1 MTFEEAKRRG
11 KLPNINVNTFLAI
24 CTKCGIN
31 VQDIDLSSRKFTD
44 DELRRL
50 SSNRYIHAAAVN
62 AGAKKVHN
70 TVIGEYDKM
79 INRYTALYNSI
90 KDSSLSNEDKQGIL
104 DVLNDLKQ
112 ARNEY
117 ESVRQNINVLKDN
130 YGYDQTML
138 NGIERF
144 ANSALKEGIR
154 NNDYALQEQY
164 TELNKLVE
172 EGKKYKT
179 KFKQMSNQAKINRVR
194 KKIESLQAKKGS
206 LNSVQQRMVNKTTEK
221 YIAAREKELNKYAK
235 EYARE
240 QEYASRRIENN
251 KQIEDYTNDIS
262 LTNDE
267 IIRLRSEGGLKNNL
281 QALGQSFEKR
291 KMESRLKRL
300 EREKG
305 RLDKLKA
312 KRGTCNLSEQFV
324 REANLSHGMAA

>member
-1 MTFEEAKRRG
+1 
-11 KLPNINVNTFLAI
+11 
-24 CTKCGIN
+24 
-31 VQDIDLSSRKFTD
+31 
-44 DELRRL
+44 
-50 SSNRYIHAAAVN
+50 
-62 AGAKKVHN
+62 
-70 TVIGEYDKM
+70 M

-194 KKIESLQAKKGS
+194 K
-206 LNSVQQRMVNKTTEK
+206 R
-221 YIAAREKELNKYAK
+221 
-235 EYARE
+235 
-240 QEYASRRIENN
+240 
-251 KQIEDYTNDIS
+251 
-262 LTNDE
+262 
-267 IIRLRSEGGLKNNL
+267 
-281 QALGQSFEKR
+281 
-291 KMESRLKRL
+291 
-300 EREKG
+300 
-305 RLDKLKA
+305 
-312 KRGTCNLSEQFV
+312 
-324 REANLSHGMAA
+324 

>member
-24 CTKCGIN
+24 CIKCGIN

-206 LNSVQQRMVNKTTEK
+206 LNSVQQRMVNKATEK

-267 IIRLRSEGGLKNNL
+267 IIRLRSEGGLKII
-281 QALGQSFEKR
+281 FKP
-291 KMESRLKRL
+291 
-300 EREKG
+300 
-305 RLDKLKA
+305 
-312 KRGTCNLSEQFV
+312 
-324 REANLSHGMAA
+324 